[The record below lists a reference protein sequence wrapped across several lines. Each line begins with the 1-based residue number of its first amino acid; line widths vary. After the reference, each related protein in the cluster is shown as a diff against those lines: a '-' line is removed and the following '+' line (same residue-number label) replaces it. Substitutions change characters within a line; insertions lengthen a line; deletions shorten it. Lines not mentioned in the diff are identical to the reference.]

1 MFVFDFILINLMQ
14 MRYQI
19 LAFVFSLFVLSGC
32 KKDNWR
38 TCEVVRNCTGV
49 YLRFDAVEY
58 RVCNEFKLLPFA
70 DGERVRVRYALVKGC
85 GGTGQI
91 VCMMFYEHDGLADVL
106 DVEKN

>member
-1 MFVFDFILINLMQ
+1 MMRLRFLTFI
-14 MRYQI
+14 
-19 LAFVFSLFVLSGC
+19 FVLTLFSGC
-32 KKDNWR
+32 EKRD
-38 TCEVVRNCTGV
+38 CYVGEVVRNCTGV

-58 RVCNEFKLLPFA
+58 KVCNEFKLLPFA